1 MRKLRKSLK
10 TVGTTFL
17 IGLLV
22 PAVFR
27 ISGVNLINKIAWKGL
42 LSGAFAIS
50 TSLVGILY
58 SLKLIKGR
66 SQGGKARIGAF
77 LTIVLLL
84 CSLTP
89 MIALLISATTRI
101 VQIMAGSIV
110 AAIMTFVLYKIIVAV
125 KTFFSSGD
133 TSQPDKCPQN
143 QKKRDVPIKENSGV
157 KPIPQPLMQ
166 QNHTVSKKQ
175 LPSPHVLEKKEE
187 SCLVRP
193 SVETTVGKL
202 KTILQLWNEK
212 SPDEK
217 CITITND
224 EYPDLRWVKIYR
236 PRYRDGNFYGY
247 IKMRH
252 ARDTVNGI
260 IYSACKPIWYEI

>member
-1 MRKLRKSLK
+1 MRKPRKSSK
-10 TVGTTFL
+10 AVAITFL

-27 ISGVNLINKIAWKGL
+27 ISGVNLINKMAWKGL

-89 MIALLISATTRI
+89 MIALLISAATRI
-101 VQIMAGSIV
+101 AQIIAGAIV
-110 AAIMTFVLYKIIVAV
+110 AAIMTFVAYKIIGAI
-125 KTFFSSGD
+125 KNFFSFGD
-133 TSQPDKCPQN
+133 VSKPDKCTHDR
-143 QKKRDVPIKENSGV
+143 KKRETPITPNGD
-157 KPIPQPLMQ
+157 
-166 QNHTVSKKQ
+166 
-175 LPSPHVLEKKEE
+175 
-187 SCLVRP
+187 VRP
-193 SVETTVGKL
+193 VAQYTAQNIIVKKPTHSPRVMEEEKLPAPAIPLVETTAGKL

-224 EYPDLRWVKIYR
+224 EYPDLRWVKIYK
-236 PRYRDGNFYGY
+236 PRYRDGKFYGY
-247 IKMRH
+247 IKMKH

-260 IYSACKPIWYEI
+260 IYSAYKPIWYEI

>member
-1 MRKLRKSLK
+1 MRKPRKSLK
-10 TVGTTFL
+10 TVGITFL

-77 LTIVLLL
+77 LTIVLSL

-101 VQIMAGSIV
+101 AQIIAGAIV

-125 KTFFSSGD
+125 KIFFSSGD
-133 TSQPDKCPQN
+133 ISQPDKGPQN
-143 QKKRDVPIKENSGV
+143 QKKRDATIKQNSGV
-157 KPIPQPLMQ
+157 KPIPQPLVK
-166 QNHTVSKKQ
+166 QNYTVSKKQ
-175 LPSPHVLEKKEE
+175 LSSPHVVEGKEQP
-187 SCLVRP
+187 SLVRP
-193 SVETTVGKL
+193 SIPTTTGKL
-202 KTILQLWNEK
+202 KTILELWNEK
-212 SPDEK
+212 SSDKK

-224 EYPDLRWVKIYR
+224 EYPDLRWVKIYK

-247 IKMRH
+247 IKMQH

-260 IYSACKPIWYEI
+260 IYSAYKPIWYEI

>member
-1 MRKLRKSLK
+1 MRKPRKSLK
-10 TVGTTFL
+10 AVAITFL

-89 MIALLISATTRI
+89 MIALLISAATRI
-101 VQIMAGSIV
+101 AQIIAGAIV

-125 KTFFSSGD
+125 KIFFSSGD
-133 TSQPDKCPQN
+133 ISQPDKCPQN
-143 QKKRDVPIKENSGV
+143 QKKRDATIKQNSGV
-157 KPIPQPLMQ
+157 KPIPQPLIK
-166 QNHTVSKKQ
+166 QNYTVYKKQ
-175 LPSPHVLEKKEE
+175 LSSPHVVEGKEPP
-187 SCLVRP
+187 SLVRSSIP
-193 SVETTVGKL
+193 TTTGKL
-202 KTILQLWNEK
+202 KTILELWNEK

-224 EYPDLRWVKIYR
+224 ENPDLRWVKIYR

-247 IKMRH
+247 IKMQH

-260 IYSACKPIWYEI
+260 IYSANKPIW